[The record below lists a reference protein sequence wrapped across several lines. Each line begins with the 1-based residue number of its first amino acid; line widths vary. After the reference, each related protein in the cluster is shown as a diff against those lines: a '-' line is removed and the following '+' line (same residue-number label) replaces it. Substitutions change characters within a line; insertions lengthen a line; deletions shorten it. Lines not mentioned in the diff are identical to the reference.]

1 MLHFTEEK
9 WRRVTKAQ
17 DNPEWKE
24 QQALRS
30 TRRLLE
36 EATENDAQ
44 DNAAG
49 AEGEPVE
56 LLECELE
63 SVKLRTIFSS
73 FVGVEITNKNCTY
86 LDYTAFM

>member
-1 MLHFTEEK
+1 MEEK

-17 DNPEWKE
+17 DNLEWKE

-30 TRRLLE
+30 TKKLLE
-36 EATENDAQ
+36 EAMENDAQ

-49 AEGEPVE
+49 AEEEPVE

-73 FVGVEITNKNCTY
+73 FVGVEVTNKNCIY
-86 LDYTAFM
+86 LDCTDFM

>member
-1 MLHFTEEK
+1 MEEK

-17 DNPEWKE
+17 DNLEWKE

-30 TRRLLE
+30 TKKLLE

-49 AEGEPVE
+49 AEEEPVE

-73 FVGVEITNKNCTY
+73 FVGVEVTNNNCIY
-86 LDYTAFM
+86 LDCTDFM